1 MSIFVASLL
10 SNAIA
15 RIHLFSWTNH
25 QDYAKNNADMRKKI
39 VGLLVILLLIGG
51 TVVVWSQ
58 SDREEDSATQAA
70 PAAPSA
76 RISAEQAQILYE
88 QACSI
93 LNNPAV
99 NDVTGVPSM
108 LEKCAEAGHAEASLL
123 LLDVYEG
130 KRKGIDAD
138 LRKASDWALRIATCS
153 TELKLAVEARFRYAR
168 YEERRAT
175 RQSLKNAFN
184 NMRLA
189 ARMGCSQARA
199 ELARY
204 LMFGIGT
211 SRNPQAAILVLKW
224 LAKHDPKTPNVFFY
238 AGYMYMKGMGI
249 YGGPDYKTA
258 LFLYRK
264 GLRWHDPRAINNMAM
279 IYERGLGVAP
289 DPARALHY
297 YRLAAE
303 LGCREAS
310 TNMQRM
316 VYNRKTSVGS
326 TWQQRVARASLRV
339 LDALPL
345 APALRNYLEPPLL
358 QAAVDHS

>member
-1 MSIFVASLL
+1 
-10 SNAIA
+10 
-15 RIHLFSWTNH
+15 
-25 QDYAKNNADMRKKI
+25 MRKK
-39 VGLLVILLLIGG
+39 VVELLVILLLVGG
-51 TVVVWSQ
+51 TVAVWSRANWR
-58 SDREEDSATQAA
+58 D
-70 PAAPSA
+70 PSA
-76 RISAEQAQILYE
+76 AKPASAAFSSHISPQHAQILYE

-130 KRKGIDAD
+130 KRKGINAD
-138 LRKASDWALRIATCS
+138 IRKASDWALRIATHS
-153 TELKLAVEARFRYAR
+153 ADRKLAAEARFRYAR

-189 ARMGCSQARA
+189 AKMGCSQARV

-224 LAKHDPKTPNVFFY
+224 LAKHSPQTPNLFFY
-238 AGYMYMKGMGI
+238 AGYMYTKGMGI
-249 YGGPDYKTA
+249 YGGPDHKTA
-258 LFLYRK
+258 PFLYRK
-264 GLRWHDPRAINNMAM
+264 GLSWRDPRAINNLAM

-289 DPARALHY
+289 DTTKALHY

-310 TNMQRM
+310 TNMQRIAYHM
-316 VYNRKTSVGS
+316 KKSAGS

-339 LDALPL
+339 LHVLPI
-345 APALRNYLEPPLL
+345 APILRGYLEPPLL
-358 QAAVDHS
+358 RAAAARS